1 MFKGEI
7 KGQHADKTWLEQ
19 ARECMKTTVEQD
31 NNDMEQFGGDTP
43 YITSLKELLKK
54 YDPSVSY
61 WSNSRCT
68 GEEFANNVCA
78 NRRAYLMFFHDQV
91 TFSGDAAKIATY
103 TPTKFKIRDAK
114 EKKKKRNEQALK
126 EGLGRATKAGQ
137 GLFKNQF
144 RFWLS
149 GPDYEKYRAYAA
161 ISEKLKEEKAKFRAK
176 IRDVYELKSEIAD
189 MAAKPDF
196 FSPVPPY
203 PIKMSAES
211 YRGDSN
217 EGAPLGWTAGQ
228 DTGKLS
234 DPKSLL
240 KTELAHLVD
249 SGEWKWIQYL
259 VNDLE
264 NNMFLDIT
272 PEMNIIE
279 IKNKL
284 DEMNTTHKTTMYKA
298 DDKDPDYYVPDSF
311 EEAKTQ
317 EELWHSSLYV
327 LDSAANIVT
336 LNARAHRMLFDNLM
350 KSAGSPNMSANKKHS
365 FFTLD
370 TSGRVNG
377 VSTKSLDD
385 GEFMGYRKG
394 TGKSPGAYYPCAI
407 SNNSRVNSY
416 WYDCSEEMFQ
426 RDRIQWLQNY
436 RRKRWTQIR
445 NICYAFLIEAN
456 TSAEID
462 MNVVQN
468 TCTATKGCKY
478 THTKSKKTWTSE
490 YDAEYSAY
498 KTDIIGMAKQLE
510 VMTMTGETK
519 DDSTSKQ
526 KKKTTSTKKKKKVS
540 AAVPRK
546 GGRVRKQA
554 KPKTFEDIGLR

>member
-1 MFKGEI
+1 MTSSFRTFVPEQPIFQDSEATPEYMFQASITGD
-7 KGQHADKTWLEQ
+7 HFDKTWLEQ
-19 ARECMKTTVEQD
+19 ARRCMEAVVRND
-31 NNDMEQFGGDTP
+31 NADMAKFGGDTP

-54 YDPSVSY
+54 YDPSISY

-78 NRRAYLMFFHDQV
+78 NRRAYLMFFHDNV
-91 TFSGDAAKIATY
+91 KFSGDAAKIATY
-103 TPTKFKIRDAK
+103 TPTNFTLRDAK
-114 EKKKKRNEQALK
+114 EKKKRRNEQAL
-126 EGLGRATKAGQ
+126 EEALGRATARENSLMGS
-137 GLFKNQF
+137 QF

-149 GPDYEKYRAYAA
+149 GADYEKYRPY
-161 ISEKLKEEKAKFRAK
+161 KEAKAGKAKNKLREK

-189 MAAKPDF
+189 MNAKPDF

-203 PIKMSAES
+203 PIKMTAQS

-217 EGAPLGWTAGQ
+217 EGAPLGWTTGQ
-228 DTGKLS
+228 GDVSLS
-234 DPKSLL
+234 DPESLL

-264 NNMFLDIT
+264 NQRFLEIT
-272 PEMNIIE
+272 PEMNIIQ

-284 DEMNTTHKTTMYKA
+284 DEMNTVHKMTMYYA
-298 DDKDPDYYVPDSF
+298 DDKDPDYYIPDNF

-317 EELWHSSLYV
+317 GELWNSSLYV
-327 LDSAANIVT
+327 LDTAANIVT

-350 KSAGSPNMSANKKHS
+350 KPAGSPNMSANKKHS

-370 TSGRVNG
+370 TTGRVNG
-377 VSTKSLDD
+377 VSTKSTED

-394 TGKSPGAYYPCAI
+394 SGNTPGAYYPCAV
-407 SNNSRVNSY
+407 SNNSKVNSY

-445 NICYAFLIEAN
+445 NICYAFIIEAN
-456 TSAEID
+456 TSVEID
-462 MNVVQN
+462 MNVAQN
-468 TCTATKGCKY
+468 ACTASKGCKY
-478 THTKSKKTWTSE
+478 THKKTKKTWTSE

-498 KTDIIGMAKQLE
+498 KTDIIASDLGKM
-510 VMTMTGETK
+510 
-519 DDSTSKQ
+519 SIQ
-526 KKKTTSTKKKKKVS
+526 KKSKK
-540 AAVPRK
+540 
-546 GGRVRKQA
+546 
-554 KPKTFEDIGLR
+554 

>member
-1 MFKGEI
+1 MTSSFRTFVPEQPIFQDSEATPEYMFKESITGD
-7 KGQHADKTWLEQ
+7 HFDKTWLEQ
-19 ARECMKTTVEQD
+19 ARRCMEAVVRND
-31 NNDMEQFGGDTP
+31 NVDMAKFGGDTP

-54 YDPSVSY
+54 YDPSISY

-78 NRRAYLMFFHDQV
+78 NRRAYLMFFHDNV
-91 TFSGDAAKIATY
+91 KFSGDTAKIATY
-103 TPTKFKIRDAK
+103 TPTNFTLRDAK
-114 EKKKKRNEQALK
+114 EKKKRRNEQAL
-126 EGLGRATKAGQ
+126 EEALGRATARENSLMGS
-137 GLFKNQF
+137 QF

-149 GPDYEKYRAYAA
+149 GADYEKYRPY
-161 ISEKLKEEKAKFRAK
+161 KEAKAGKAKNKLREK

-189 MAAKPDF
+189 MNAKPDF

-203 PIKMSAES
+203 PIKMTAQS

-217 EGAPLGWTAGQ
+217 EGAPLGWTTGQ
-228 DTGKLS
+228 GDVSLS
-234 DPKSLL
+234 DPESLL

-264 NNMFLDIT
+264 NQRFLEIT
-272 PEMNIIE
+272 PEMNIIQ

-284 DEMNTTHKTTMYKA
+284 DEMNTVHKMTMYYA
-298 DDKDPDYYVPDSF
+298 DDKDPDYYVPDNF

-317 EELWHSSLYV
+317 GELWNSSLYV
-327 LDSAANIVT
+327 LDTAANIVT

-350 KSAGSPNMSANKKHS
+350 KPAGSPNMSANKKHS

-370 TSGRVNG
+370 TIGRVNG
-377 VSTKSLDD
+377 VSTKSTAD

-394 TGKSPGAYYPCAI
+394 SGNTQGAYYPCAV
-407 SNNSRVNSY
+407 SNNSKVNSY

-445 NICYAFLIEAN
+445 NICYAFIIEAN

-462 MNVVQN
+462 MNVSQN
-468 TCTATKGCKY
+468 ACTASKGCKY
-478 THTKSKKTWTSE
+478 THKKTKKTWTSE

-498 KTDIIGMAKQLE
+498 KTDIIASDL
-510 VMTMTGETK
+510 
-519 DDSTSKQ
+519 SKMSIQ
-526 KKKTTSTKKKKKVS
+526 KKSKK
-540 AAVPRK
+540 
-546 GGRVRKQA
+546 
-554 KPKTFEDIGLR
+554 

>member
-1 MFKGEI
+1 MTSSFRTFVPEQHVFQDSEATPEYMFQASITGD
-7 KGQHADKTWLEQ
+7 HFDKTWLEQ
-19 ARECMKTTVEQD
+19 ARRCMEAVVRSD
-31 NNDMEQFGGDTP
+31 NADMAKFGGDTP

-54 YDPSVSY
+54 YDPSISY

-78 NRRAYLMFFHDQV
+78 NRRAYLMFFHDNV
-91 TFSGDAAKIATY
+91 KFSGDAAKIATY
-103 TPTKFKIRDAK
+103 TPTNFKLRDAK
-114 EKKKKRNEQALK
+114 EKKKRRNEQAL
-126 EGLGRATKAGQ
+126 EEALGRATAREN
-137 GLFKNQF
+137 GLMGSQF

-149 GPDYEKYRAYAA
+149 GTDYEKYRPY
-161 ISEKLKEEKAKFRAK
+161 KETKAGKAKNKLREK

-189 MAAKPDF
+189 MNAKPDF
-196 FSPVPPY
+196 FSPVPPS
-203 PIKMSAES
+203 PIKMTAQS

-217 EGAPLGWTAGQ
+217 EGAPLGWTTGQ
-228 DTGKLS
+228 GDVSLS
-234 DPKSLL
+234 DPESLL

-264 NNMFLDIT
+264 NQRFLEIT
-272 PEMNIIE
+272 PEMNIIQ

-284 DEMNTTHKTTMYKA
+284 DEMNTTHKMTMYHA
-298 DDKDPDYYVPDSF
+298 DDGDPDYYIPENF

-317 EELWHSSLYV
+317 GELWNSSLYV
-327 LDSAANIVT
+327 LDTAANIVT

-350 KSAGSPNMSANKKHS
+350 KPAGSPNMSANKKHS

-370 TSGRVNG
+370 TTGRVNG
-377 VSTKSLDD
+377 VSTKSTED

-394 TGKSPGAYYPCAI
+394 SGNTPGAYYPCAV
-407 SNNSRVNSY
+407 SNNSKVNSY

-445 NICYAFLIEAN
+445 NICYAFIIEAN

-462 MNVVQN
+462 MNVVDN
-468 TCTATKGCKY
+468 ACTASKGCKY
-478 THTKSKKTWTSE
+478 THKKTKKTWTSE

-498 KTDIIGMAKQLE
+498 KTDIIASDLGKM
-510 VMTMTGETK
+510 
-519 DDSTSKQ
+519 SIQ
-526 KKKTTSTKKKKKVS
+526 KKSKK
-540 AAVPRK
+540 
-546 GGRVRKQA
+546 
-554 KPKTFEDIGLR
+554 

>member
-1 MFKGEI
+1 MTSSFRTFIPEQPIFQDSEATPEYMFQASITGD
-7 KGQHADKTWLEQ
+7 HFDKTWLEQ
-19 ARECMKTTVEQD
+19 ARRCMEAVVRSD
-31 NNDMEQFGGDTP
+31 NADMAKFGGDTP

-54 YDPSVSY
+54 YDPSISY

-78 NRRAYLMFFHDQV
+78 NRRAYLMFFHDNV
-91 TFSGDAAKIATY
+91 KFSGDAAKIATY
-103 TPTKFKIRDAK
+103 TPTNFTLRDAK
-114 EKKKKRNEQALK
+114 EKKKRRNEQAL
-126 EGLGRATKAGQ
+126 EEALGRATARENSLMGS
-137 GLFKNQF
+137 QF

-149 GPDYEKYRAYAA
+149 GADYEKYRPY
-161 ISEKLKEEKAKFRAK
+161 KEAKAGKAKNKLREK

-189 MAAKPDF
+189 MNAKPDF

-203 PIKMSAES
+203 PIKMTAQS

-217 EGAPLGWTAGQ
+217 EGAPLGWTTGQ
-228 DTGKLS
+228 GDVSLS
-234 DPKSLL
+234 DPESLL

-264 NNMFLDIT
+264 NQRFLEIT
-272 PEMNIIE
+272 PEMNIIQ

-284 DEMNTTHKTTMYKA
+284 DEMNTVHKMTMYYA
-298 DDKDPDYYVPDSF
+298 DDKDPDYYVPDNF

-317 EELWHSSLYV
+317 GELWNSSLYV
-327 LDSAANIVT
+327 LDTAANIVT

-350 KSAGSPNMSANKKHS
+350 KPAGSPNMSANKKHS

-370 TSGRVNG
+370 TTGRVNG
-377 VSTKSLDD
+377 VSTKSTED

-394 TGKSPGAYYPCAI
+394 SGNTPGAYYPCAV
-407 SNNSRVNSY
+407 SNNSKVNSY

-445 NICYAFLIEAN
+445 NICYAFIIEAN
-456 TSAEID
+456 TSVEID
-462 MNVVQN
+462 MNVAQN
-468 TCTATKGCKY
+468 ACTASKGCKY
-478 THTKSKKTWTSE
+478 THKKTKKTWTSE

-498 KTDIIGMAKQLE
+498 KTDIIASDLGKM
-510 VMTMTGETK
+510 
-519 DDSTSKQ
+519 SIQ
-526 KKKTTSTKKKKKVS
+526 KKSKK
-540 AAVPRK
+540 
-546 GGRVRKQA
+546 
-554 KPKTFEDIGLR
+554 

>member
-1 MFKGEI
+1 MTSSFRTFIPEQPIFQDSEATPEYMFQASITGD
-7 KGQHADKTWLEQ
+7 HFDKTWLEQ
-19 ARECMKTTVEQD
+19 ARRCMEAVVRSD
-31 NNDMEQFGGDTP
+31 NADMAKFGGDTP

-54 YDPSVSY
+54 YDPSISY

-78 NRRAYLMFFHDQV
+78 NRRAYLMFFHDNV
-91 TFSGDAAKIATY
+91 KFSGDAAKIATY
-103 TPTKFKIRDAK
+103 TPTNFTLRDAK
-114 EKKKKRNEQALK
+114 EKKKRRNEQAL
-126 EGLGRATKAGQ
+126 EEALGRATARENSLMGS
-137 GLFKNQF
+137 QF

-149 GPDYEKYRAYAA
+149 GADYEKYRPY
-161 ISEKLKEEKAKFRAK
+161 KEAKAGKAKNKLREK

-189 MAAKPDF
+189 MNAKPDF

-203 PIKMSAES
+203 PIKMTAQS

-217 EGAPLGWTAGQ
+217 EGAPLGWTTGQ
-228 DTGKLS
+228 GDVSLS
-234 DPKSLL
+234 DPESLL

-264 NNMFLDIT
+264 NQRFLEIT
-272 PEMNIIE
+272 PEMNIIQ

-284 DEMNTTHKTTMYKA
+284 DEMNTVHKMTMYYA
-298 DDKDPDYYVPDSF
+298 DDKDPDYYVPDNF

-317 EELWHSSLYV
+317 GELWNSSLYV
-327 LDSAANIVT
+327 LDTAANIVT

-350 KSAGSPNMSANKKHS
+350 KPAGSPNMSANKKHS

-370 TSGRVNG
+370 TTGRVNG
-377 VSTKSLDD
+377 VSTKSTAD

-394 TGKSPGAYYPCAI
+394 SGNTPGAYYPCAV
-407 SNNSRVNSY
+407 SNNSTVNSY

-445 NICYAFLIEAN
+445 NICYAFIIEAN
-456 TSAEID
+456 TSVEID
-462 MNVVQN
+462 MNVAQN
-468 TCTATKGCKY
+468 ACTASKGCKY
-478 THTKSKKTWTSE
+478 THKKTKKTWTSE

-498 KTDIIGMAKQLE
+498 KTDIIASDLGKM
-510 VMTMTGETK
+510 
-519 DDSTSKQ
+519 SIQ
-526 KKKTTSTKKKKKVS
+526 KKSKK
-540 AAVPRK
+540 
-546 GGRVRKQA
+546 
-554 KPKTFEDIGLR
+554 